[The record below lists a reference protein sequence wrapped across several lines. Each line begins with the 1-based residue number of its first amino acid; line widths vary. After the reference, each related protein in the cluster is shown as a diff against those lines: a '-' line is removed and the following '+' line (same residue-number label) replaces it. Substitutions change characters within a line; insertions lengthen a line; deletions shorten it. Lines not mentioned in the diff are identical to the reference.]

1 MPRFFV
7 SESAVSDGTV
17 TVAGADAY
25 HIARSLRM
33 AVGETI
39 TVCTQ
44 SGRELTCTLQR
55 IRDDS
60 VEAKILSER
69 PAGGE
74 SPLSISLYVAY
85 PKGDKLETVVQKA
98 TELGVA
104 SVTPFA
110 SEFVVRKPKPDKI
123 NAETERLSRIAAEAA
138 KQSRR
143 GRIPTVC
150 PPLSFPEMLGDA
162 GRSELVLFCYE
173 GEGTLPLPAALPEK
187 PPRTVSVI
195 VGSEGGFSMREVAAA
210 KDAGFTPIGLG
221 KRILRCETA
230 PLFVLSCLSFRY
242 EL

>member
-7 SESAVSDGTV
+7 SGSAVSEGTV
-17 TVAGADAY
+17 TIGGADAY

-33 AVGETI
+33 AVGETV
-39 TVCTQ
+39 TVCTSEGQ
-44 SGRELTCTLQR
+44 ELTCELIR
-55 IRDDS
+55 IRDEA
-60 VEAKILSER
+60 VEGRILSER
-69 PAGGE
+69 PAEGE
-74 SPLSISLYVAY
+74 SPVSVALYVAY

-98 TELGVA
+98 TELGVS
-104 SVTPFA
+104 SVTPFT

-143 GRIPTVC
+143 GRIPTVGL
-150 PPLSFPEMLGDA
+150 PLSFAGMLDA
-162 GRSELVLFCYE
+162 AKSSDLVLFCYE
-173 GEGTLPLPAALPEK
+173 GEGTLPLPAALPADR
-187 PPRTVSVI
+187 PRRVAVI
-195 VGSEGGFSMREVAAA
+195 VGSEGGFSPREVEAAIA
-210 KDAGFTPIGLG
+210 AGFTPIGLG